1 MSRARDDRTPG
12 DPIEEYLDQ
21 LRSGLRVRPE
31 ELELILAEAE
41 DHLRE
46 TTTAGMAIG
55 MTEREAQEAA
65 ISSFGSISA
74 VIRAYRAR
82 RSKAAAVLG
91 DASMAAWKLTSL
103 LLVTCGLSGLAAVA
117 VAGVHRQV
125 LGYGAACSGAINCKR
140 LGDAFAIPGSL
151 VVYKVPGQQIVFSPD
166 FRWLVW
172 AAAAAIGAI
181 LLTGY
186 CLARQRQQ
194 RLGRPREP
202 LAEFFPVAAAG
213 FFCAIVLALIGL
225 KASGTKVAFAPGPVA
240 LTCLAL
246 TLGYAART
254 YWTLIRQPRGYV
266 DAFGRIPRKG

>member
-1 MSRARDDRTPG
+1 MMTPT
-12 DPIEEYLDQ
+12 DLIEEYLDQ
-21 LRSGLRVRPE
+21 LRSGLRVPPQ
-31 ELELILAEAE
+31 ELDLILAEAE

-46 TTTAGMAIG
+46 TAEAGMAIG
-55 MTEREAQEAA
+55 MTEREAQQAA

-74 VIRAYRAR
+74 VIRAHRTR
-82 RSKAAAVLG
+82 RSRTATVLG

-117 VAGVHRQV
+117 VASVHRQV
-125 LGYGAACSGAINCKR
+125 IGYGALCSGTINCKQ
-140 LGDAFAIPGSL
+140 LGDAFNVRGSL
-151 VVYKVPGQQIVFSPD
+151 VVYRFPAQGIVFNPD

-172 AAAAAIGAI
+172 SAAAAIGAI

-186 CLARQRQQ
+186 CLTRHHQH
-194 RLGRPREP
+194 RLGWPREP

-213 FFCAIVLALIGL
+213 FFCAIVLTLLGL
-225 KASGTKVAFAPGPVA
+225 KASGVKVIFAPGPVA

-246 TLGYAART
+246 AVGYAART

-266 DAFGRIPRKG
+266 DALGRVIRKG

>member
-1 MSRARDDRTPG
+1 MMTPT
-12 DPIEEYLDQ
+12 DLIEEYLDH
-21 LRSGLRVRPE
+21 LRSGLRVAPD

-46 TTTAGMAIG
+46 TATAGMAIG
-55 MTEREAQEAA
+55 MTEREAQQAA
-65 ISSFGSISA
+65 ISSFGSVSA
-74 VIRAYRAR
+74 VIRAHRAQR
-82 RSKAAAVLG
+82 NRAAAILG

-117 VAGVHRQV
+117 VASVHRQV
-125 LGYGAACSGAINCKR
+125 LGYGGTCSGAINCKQ
-140 LGDAFAIPGSL
+140 LGDTFNVPGSL
-151 VVYKVPGQQIVFSPD
+151 VVYRFPGQGIVFSPD

-172 AAAAAIGAI
+172 SAAAAIGAI

-186 CLARQRQQ
+186 CLARHRQQ

-213 FFCAIVLALIGL
+213 FFCVIVLTLLGL
-225 KASGTKVAFAPGPVA
+225 KASGIKVAFAPGPVA

-246 TLGYAART
+246 AVGYAART

-266 DAFGRIPRKG
+266 DALSRVARKG

>member
-1 MSRARDDRTPG
+1 MTRARDEGTP
-12 DPIEEYLDQ
+12 DDLIEEYLDQ
-21 LRSGLRVRPE
+21 LRSGLRVAPQ

-46 TTTAGMAIG
+46 TATAGMAIG

-74 VIRAYRAR
+74 VVRAHRAR

-103 LLVTCGLSGLAAVA
+103 LLVTCGLSGLAAIA
-117 VAGVHRQV
+117 VAGVHRQIV
-125 LGYGAACSGAINCKR
+125 GYAGMCTSTINCR
-140 LGDAFAIPGSL
+140 RIGDAFDVPGSL
-151 VVYKVPGQQIVFSPD
+151 VVYKFRAQGVVFSPD
-166 FRWLVW
+166 IRWLAW
-172 AAAAAIGAI
+172 SAAAAIGAI

-186 CLARQRQQ
+186 CLARHHQQ
-194 RLGRPREP
+194 RLGWPREP

-213 FFCAIVLALIGL
+213 FFCAIVLALLGL
-225 KASGTKVAFAPGPVA
+225 KASGVRVAFAPGPVA

-246 TLGYAART
+246 TVGYAGRT
-254 YWTLIRQPRGYV
+254 YRTLIRQPRL
-266 DAFGRIPRKG
+266 